1 MIVINIKDGYNIRMN
16 VKYNFVTDEK
26 LWLFS
31 WINKPCLFNTVV
43 PNPELFLKKCLI
55 TKNIIRVCIKL
66 FLLENGEKR
75 AKKNILTKRI
85 EEIYHYYY

>member
-43 PNPELFLKKCLI
+43 PNPELFLKKMSH
-55 TKNIIRVCIKL
+55 N
-66 FLLENGEKR
+66 
-75 AKKNILTKRI
+75 
-85 EEIYHYYY
+85 